1 MRQVSDILVRHVS
14 SMLDFPETATDPC
27 FGRRSGRLPFCA
39 SRLPLLTSTA
49 VLAVFVSAGR
59 TLISQKCC
67 LAPGNMVLQGVISE
81 PPASYAIPFTRN
93 SNCCCRKSKLLLSKT
108 PLSRAVGPADGT
120 ALDTPDTNDIH
131 HLRNLTAAS
140 TPRLA
145 LKPVQITSP
154 GHQQTKAGTECA
166 ANHIPT

>member
-1 MRQVSDILVRHVS
+1 
-14 SMLDFPETATDPC
+14 MLDFPETATDPC

-120 ALDTPDTNDIH
+120 ALDTSDTNDIH

>member
-1 MRQVSDILVRHVS
+1 MP
-14 SMLDFPETATDPC
+14 F
-27 FGRRSGRLPFCA
+27 RLPG
-39 SRLPLLTSTA
+39 TQIVA
-49 VLAVFVSAGR
+49 VERVNHYYR
-59 TLISQKCC
+59 KK
-67 LAPGNMVLQGVISE
+67 
-81 PPASYAIPFTRN
+81 PP
-93 SNCCCRKSKLLLSKT
+93 
-108 PLSRAVGPADGT
+108 SRAVGLAGGT

-145 LKPVQITSP
+145 LKPVQLTSP